1 MKKINLD
8 QIKAIMDELML
19 LNIPV
24 KSYAGI
30 QKLLNEL
37 PEVEQVL
44 PTGTG
49 QAPQIETPKKK

>member
-1 MKKINLD
+1 MKQITPD
-8 QIKAIMDELML
+8 QIKSIMDELML

-37 PEVEQVL
+37 PEVK
-44 PTGTG
+44 T
-49 QAPQIETPKKK
+49 K